1 MPTDP
6 LPDCAHRGKLLGPRC
21 FCRHPQIR
29 GRTTGIPVPVS
40 QCASCPLREAGAGA
54 ASRRHSH
61 AERDACVHRGEV
73 IAREP
78 CSCGAAKRIEVHAC
92 ALLKRCVLTE
102 SARMKF
108 KDADLRAAFEG
119 QTCERCTDYQAPPAT
134 SPELM
139 RAAGLDESGEA
150 AGPQTDL

>member
-1 MPTDP
+1 MAIEP
-6 LPDCAHRGKLLGPRC
+6 LPDCAHRGRLLGSRC

-40 QCASCPLREAGAGA
+40 QCAGCLLRAAGAGGA
-54 ASRRHSH
+54 RSQVSH
-61 AERDACVHRGEV
+61 AERRACVHRGEV

-78 CSCGAAKRIEVHAC
+78 CSCGAAKRVEVYAC

-102 SARMKF
+102 AARMKF
-108 KDADLRAAFEG
+108 KDADLRTAFEG
-119 QTCERCTDYQAPPAT
+119 QTCERCPQHQAPPAT
-134 SPELM
+134 SPELV